1 MISILE
7 TILTINLKH
16 NNHFI
21 VIVMLGLVFT
31 FNGCTKK
38 VDIISFIEKING
50 PNLDDYNLIMQRH
63 NNREIFNQEDETSLY
78 RMSFLIHLTYDKD
91 REYSPP
97 SIKLGSCDKKN
108 SAVLFSKSFFTDERN
123 MYYFYF
129 KISELKNI
137 GFSTDKEENLCLYQ
151 SETHKNGVSGAME
164 EFNIQSNQII
174 VKLDDIEEIVLEYE
188 RLIQ

>member
-1 MISILE
+1 MEITMISILE

-38 VDIISFIEKING
+38 VDVVSFIEKIDG

-63 NNREIFNQEDETSLY
+63 NNKEIFNQEDETSLY

-97 SIKLGSCDKKN
+97 SIKLASCDKKT
-108 SAVLFSKSFFTDERN
+108 VYPYLVKVFLLMKEIRI
-123 MYYFYF
+123 
-129 KISELKNI
+129 ISILKLA
-137 GFSTDKEENLCLYQ
+137 S
-151 SETHKNGVSGAME
+151 
-164 EFNIQSNQII
+164 
-174 VKLDDIEEIVLEYE
+174 
-188 RLIQ
+188 